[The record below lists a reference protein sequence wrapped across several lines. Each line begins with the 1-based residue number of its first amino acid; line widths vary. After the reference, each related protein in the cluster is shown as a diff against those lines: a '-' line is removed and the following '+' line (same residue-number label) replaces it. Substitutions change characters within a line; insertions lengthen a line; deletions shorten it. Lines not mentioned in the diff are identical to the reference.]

1 MIENNLDKEALK
13 VVLNEQFTGF
23 EKKDLGVERDQIQ
36 TVRKHLK
43 TPFAIVF
50 SGLRRVGKS
59 TLLAQVARK
68 FYPRGF
74 YYVNFED
81 ERLLNFTVSDFDLLY
96 ETLVEL
102 FGEKKVFIL
111 DEIQNVSGWER
122 FVRRMIDQGFK
133 FYLAGS
139 NAALLSRELGTK
151 LTGRYLSLE
160 LLPFSFGEFIRFK
173 DLKMP
178 ANLSLLETA
187 ARGNLKKAFN
197 EYLRYGGIPDILKY
211 PEAGWSKTLYEDVL
225 FRDVASRYKISEVK
239 ALKELAFFLISNV
252 GRLVSYNKLKDQL
265 KLGSVNTV
273 KSYIDYMEA
282 GWLFFVVSQYA
293 WSVKKQQIAA
303 KKIYGI
309 DTGLIQEVSFAFS
322 KNRGNLL
329 ENLVLLELKRR
340 QKEVFYYKTIDG
352 LEVDFYLP
360 KDKFL
365 IQVTQI
371 LRDVNR
377 DREINALKQAM
388 TETGGNFSL
397 ILTED
402 KHEEIKFNKISIK
415 VQPLYEWLMEKAPT
429 VWGGSRIRR

>member
-1 MIENNLDKEALK
+1 MIENNLDKGALR
-13 VVLNEQFTGF
+13 VVLNEQFAEF

-68 FYPRGF
+68 FYPRRF

-173 DLKMP
+173 DLKLP
-178 ANLSLLETA
+178 ANLSLLGTA
-187 ARGNLKKAFN
+187 ARGSLKKAFN

-211 PEAGWSKTLYEDVL
+211 PETGWSKTLYEDVL
-225 FRDVASRYKISEVK
+225 FRDVASRYKINEVK

-329 ENLVLLELKRR
+329 ENLVFLELKRR

-371 LRDVNR
+371 LKDVNR
-377 DREINALKQAM
+377 NREINALKQAI
-388 TETGGNFSL
+388 TETEGNAGL

-415 VQPLYEWLMEKAPT
+415 VQPLYEWLLL
-429 VWGGSRIRR
+429 